1 MTDAAHAPTTIDDE
15 EVAKFEAIAA
25 EWWDPDGKFKPLHLM
40 NPCRL
45 DYILN
50 QIAGQF
56 GTPRGRRA
64 LKGLSV
70 VDVGSGGGLIAEP
83 MARLGADVTGL
94 EAAAGNVAVAAAHA
108 ATMGLTVDY
117 RVETAEAAADRGAR
131 FDVVI
136 ALEIVE
142 HVADVPAFIDALGA
156 LVRPGGLLVMSTL
169 NRTAKS
175 WAGAIV
181 GAERVLRWL
190 PVGTHDWNR
199 FLTPEELEAA
209 ITGAGLEVV
218 DSKGMVLNPVSGDW
232 TLSDTDLSMNYIL
245 TAEKA

>member
-1 MTDAAHAPTTIDDE
+1 MTDAAHALSTIDAK

-56 GTPRGRRA
+56 GTRRGRNA
-64 LKGLSV
+64 LAGLSV

-83 MARLGADVTGL
+83 MARLGANVTGL
-94 EAAAGNVAVAAAHA
+94 EAAEGNVAVAAAHA
-108 ATMGLTVDY
+108 ATMGLTIDY
-117 RVETAEAAADRGAR
+117 RVETAEAAAAGGAQ

-142 HVADVPAFIDALGA
+142 HVADVPAFIDAICA
-156 LVRPGGLLVMSTL
+156 LVRPGGLLIMSTL
-169 NRTAKS
+169 SRTAKS

-190 PVGTHDWNR
+190 PVGTHDWNK
-199 FLTPEELEAA
+199 FLTPEELETA
-209 ITGAGLEVV
+209 INATGLEVV
-218 DSKGMVLNPVSGDW
+218 DSKGMVLNPISGDW
-232 TLSDTDLSMNYIL
+232 SLSDTDLSMNYIL

>member
-1 MTDAAHAPTTIDDE
+1 MTDAAHAPNTIDAE

-25 EWWDPDGKFKPLHLM
+25 EWWDPDGQFKPLHLM

-45 DYILN
+45 DYMLN

-56 GTPRGRRA
+56 GTPRGRDA
-64 LKGLSV
+64 LKGLTI

-108 ATMGLTVDY
+108 AAMGLTIDY
-117 RVETAEAAADRGAR
+117 RVETAEVAAASGAQ

-142 HVADVPAFIDALGA
+142 HVADVPAFVGAISALA
-156 LVRPGGLLVMSTL
+156 RPGGLLFMSTL

-181 GAERVLRWL
+181 GAERILRWL
-190 PVGTHDWNR
+190 PPGAHDWNK

-209 ITGAGLEVV
+209 IHATGLEVV

-232 TLSDTDLSMNYIL
+232 SLSDRDLSINYIL
-245 TAEKA
+245 TAEKT

>member
-1 MTDAAHAPTTIDDE
+1 MTDAAQTQTTVDAE

-50 QIAGQF
+50 QLRGQF
-56 GTPRGRRA
+56 GLGRGRNA
-64 LKGLSV
+64 LEGLTLL
-70 VDVGSGGGLIAEP
+70 DVGSGGGLIAEP
-83 MARLGADVTGL
+83 LARLGGKVTGL
-94 EAAAGNVAVAAAHA
+94 DAAGGNIEVAAAHA
-108 ATMGLTVDY
+108 AAMGLTVDY
-117 RVETAEAAADRGAR
+117 RVETAEAAVQRGDQ
-131 FDVVI
+131 FDAVI

-142 HVADVPAFIDALGA
+142 HVADVPAFVEAISA
-156 LVRPGGLLVMSTL
+156 LVRPGGLLFMSTL
-169 NRTAKS
+169 SRTAKS

-181 GAERVLRWL
+181 GAERILRWL
-190 PVGTHDWNR
+190 PVGTHDWNK

-209 ITGAGLEVV
+209 ISATGLDVV
-218 DSKGMVLNPVSGDW
+218 DAKGMVLNALTGDW

>member
-1 MTDAAHAPTTIDDE
+1 MTDAAQTPTTIDAE

-56 GTPRGRRA
+56 ETKIGRNA
-64 LKGLSV
+64 LTGLSI

-117 RVETAEAAADRGAR
+117 RVETAEVAAQKGSQ

-142 HVADVPAFIDALGA
+142 HVADVPTFIQALSS
-156 LVRPGGLLVMSTL
+156 LVRPGGLLIMSTL
-169 NRTAKS
+169 SRTAKS

-190 PVGTHDWNR
+190 PVGTHDWNK
-199 FLTPEELEAA
+199 FLTPEELEAEIVA
-209 ITGAGLEVV
+209 AGLEVV
-218 DSKGMVLNPVSGDW
+218 DAKGMVMNPISGDW
-232 TLSDTDLSMNYIL
+232 SLSNTDLAMNYIL

>member
-1 MTDAAHAPTTIDDE
+1 MTDAAPAQTTIDAE

-56 GTPRGRRA
+56 GTKLGRGA

-108 ATMGLTVDY
+108 ATMGLTIDY
-117 RVETAEAAADRGAR
+117 RVETAEAAADRGAQ

-142 HVADVPAFIDALGA
+142 HVADVPAFINALGA

-181 GAERVLRWL
+181 GAERLLRWL
-190 PVGTHDWNR
+190 PVGTHDWNK
-199 FLTPEELEAA
+199 FLTPAELEAA
-209 ITGAGLEVV
+209 IAAAGLEVV
-218 DSKGMVLNPVSGDW
+218 DSKGMVLNPITGDW
-232 TLSDTDLSMNYIL
+232 TLSDRDLSMNYIL